1 MSYTVMLDLDSQ
13 KRSEQAERVVCH
25 FDRSHNP
32 LAAYHI
38 ELTWLAASGKIIDT
52 AIQNW
57 TRQMARFGLGLIEVS
72 TRSVFSGH
80 NPFQKANRV
89 RLALPPPTLLTRK
102 DQLPLPQQ
110 YVPPLCPLIY
120 YWRSIC
126 SYYEAELLRSLH
138 FFLDIGSDETF
149 PPSLQAQYSY
159 RRSSSSHSQ
168 YIHQNGTLLVSI
180 LGGEEGFAWVPNRI
194 FISHSSTRPDEVVRA
209 LQEFCGDQERLKVLW
224 EEIEARS
231 NE

>member
-120 YWRSIC
+120 Y
-126 SYYEAELLRSLH
+126 
-138 FFLDIGSDETF
+138 
-149 PPSLQAQYSY
+149 
-159 RRSSSSHSQ
+159 
-168 YIHQNGTLLVSI
+168 
-180 LGGEEGFAWVPNRI
+180 
-194 FISHSSTRPDEVVRA
+194 
-209 LQEFCGDQERLKVLW
+209 
-224 EEIEARS
+224 
-231 NE
+231 